1 MSTSILTY
9 ADVLEDKILKA
20 FKYILK
26 NGNPVAF
33 NNLFKIDDI
42 GEYDRA
48 HIIHQL
54 TKVPYS
60 TSTEIINNSKRLQL
74 NFEILEEL
82 FDDPEMDDFETF
94 KGKSLNQ
101 CGGDINPVIH

>member
-1 MSTSILTY
+1 MDTSTLTNT
-9 ADVLEDKILKA
+9 DDIEEKIRKA
-20 FKYILK
+20 FKDIL
-26 NGNPVAF
+26 NCGNPVAF
-33 NNLFKIDDI
+33 NNLFKINNQ

-60 TSTEIINNSKRLQL
+60 TSTAIINNSKRLQL

-101 CGGDINPVIH
+101 CGGDFNPVIH

>member
-1 MSTSILTY
+1 MNTSTFTNTDAIEEK
-9 ADVLEDKILKA
+9 VLKA
-20 FKYILK
+20 FKDILK
-26 NGNPVAF
+26 DGNPVAF
-33 NNLFKIDDI
+33 NNLFKINDQ

-54 TKVPYS
+54 TKVPFK
-60 TSTEIINNSKRLQL
+60 TSIQIINNSKRLQL
-74 NFEILEEL
+74 NFEMLEEL

>member
-1 MSTSILTY
+1 MSTSTLTNT
-9 ADVLEDKILKA
+9 DDIEEKVLKA
-20 FKYILK
+20 FKDIL
-26 NGNPVAF
+26 NFGNPVAF
-33 NNLFKIDDI
+33 NNLFKINDK

-60 TSTEIINNSKRLQL
+60 TSTQIINNSKRLQL
-74 NFEILEEL
+74 NFEILEET
-82 FDDPEMDDFETF
+82 FDDKEMDDFETF

-101 CGGDINPVIH
+101 CGSDINPVIH

>member
-1 MSTSILTY
+1 MSTTALTNTNDIEKKLLK
-9 ADVLEDKILKA
+9 ALQDILK
-20 FKYILK
+20 F
-26 NGNPVAF
+26 GNPVAF
-33 NNLFKIDDI
+33 NNLFKINDQ

-60 TSTEIINNSKRLQL
+60 TSIEIINNSKRLQI
-74 NFEILEEL
+74 NFELLEEL
-82 FDDPEMDDFETF
+82 FDDSEMDDFETF

-101 CGGDINPVIH
+101 CDSDINPAIH

>member
-1 MSTSILTY
+1 MSTSTLTNTN
-9 ADVLEDKILKA
+9 AIEEKVLKA
-20 FKYILK
+20 FKDIL
-26 NGNPVAF
+26 NYGNPVAF
-33 NNLFKIDDI
+33 NNLFKINAQ

-48 HIIHQL
+48 HIIHQI
-54 TKVPYS
+54 TKAPYS

-82 FDDPEMDDFETF
+82 FDDPEMDNFETF

-101 CGGDINPVIH
+101 CGSDINPVIH